1 MNDYERLSNFEHKNE
16 RNLLVDKKP
25 RISAIFLRILLHF
38 PDNWIYNAS
47 IPGAFSFFFL
57 LLLLSISNV
66 MKSTIFYFLKRGLF
80 ILLVTLLFTQLHAQV
95 KIAVSKP
102 YETYEK
108 WLKAADPGVIPVG
121 MYALK
126 IDSALRLLETCSGL
140 LLTGGEDVDPVNY
153 GKLNELN
160 KCEEIDRYRDS
171 LEFALIKKAV
181 ELKMPIFGIC
191 RGEQILNVYF
201 GGTLYTDI
209 PTDIDTT
216 VTHRC
221 PPGSKECLHN
231 VTIQQNTLLAKIT
244 GQKSGAVNSYH
255 HQAVEK
261 VAPGFKI
268 TAYSD
273 NKVPEAIE
281 TDGTR
286 IKTFVMGVQWHPE
299 RLTQNPLLSKPLGD
313 YFLGEVKKYRMKK

>member
-1 MNDYERLSNFEHKNE
+1 
-16 RNLLVDKKP
+16 
-25 RISAIFLRILLHF
+25 
-38 PDNWIYNAS
+38 
-47 IPGAFSFFFL
+47 
-57 LLLLSISNV
+57 

-80 ILLVTLLFTQLHAQV
+80 ILLITLLFTQLQAQV

-102 YETYEK
+102 YESYEK
-108 WLKAADPGVIPVG
+108 WLKAADSNAIPVG
-121 MYALK
+121 MYSLR
-126 IDSALRLLETCSGL
+126 IDSALRLLEGCSGL

-160 KCEEIDRYRDS
+160 RCEEIDRYRDS

-209 PTDIDTT
+209 PSDIDTT
-216 VTHRC
+216 VKHRC

-231 VTIQQNTLLAKIT
+231 VTILQNTRLAKIT
-244 GQKSGAVNSYH
+244 GQKSGTVNSYH

-281 TDGTR
+281 SDGS
-286 IKTFVMGVQWHPE
+286 KVKSFVMGVQWHPE
-299 RLTQNPLLSKPLGD
+299 RLTQNPQLSKPLGE
-313 YFLGEVKKYRMKK
+313 YFLSEVKKYRMAGK